1 MIELSHVS
9 KSYKIQ
15 KKTGWFRSETQ
26 MKCAV
31 KDVSLSIG
39 RGEIVGYIGPNG
51 SGKSTTI
58 KMMAGILLPDEGTIR
73 VNGVD
78 PFYQRKQNGRNI
90 GVLFGQR
97 SQLWWH
103 LKLEDTLN
111 LLRHM
116 YDIPDAQYAAR
127 LSMLRKTLSLDE
139 FWGQPIRQ
147 LSLGQRMRGELAAAL
162 IHNPSILYLDE
173 PTIGMD
179 VIVKESI
186 RDLLKLIHQRD
197 GVTIL
202 LTTHDLEDV
211 ERICSRVVVINHGQ
225 LCFDGSMARLREQC
239 ASDSTVTILFA
250 SETPVLPDQ
259 LRNVKK
265 EGKRVTFTINRAMG
279 ESPLLAETISRNIV
293 RDIAISEPP
302 VENVI
307 RDLYEGVGQ

>member
-1 MIELSHVS
+1 M
-9 KSYKIQ
+9 
-15 KKTGWFRSETQ
+15 
-26 MKCAV
+26 
-31 KDVSLSIG
+31 
-39 RGEIVGYIGPNG
+39 GYIGPNG

-58 KMMAGILLPDEGTIR
+58 KMMSGILLPDEGTIR

-90 GVLFGQR
+90 GVLFGRR

-162 IHNPSILYLDE
+162 IHSPSNLPYLDE

-197 GVTIL
+197 GYHHSAHHPRPGRRGAHLFQGGRHQPRPIVL
-202 LTTHDLEDV
+202 RRL
-211 ERICSRVVVINHGQ
+211 HGASA
-225 LCFDGSMARLREQC
+225 GTVRLRSPRSPSCLPRKRRSCPISC
-239 ASDSTVTILFA
+239 AT
-250 SETPVLPDQ
+250 
-259 LRNVKK
+259 
-265 EGKRVTFTINRAMG
+265 
-279 ESPLLAETISRNIV
+279 
-293 RDIAISEPP
+293 
-302 VENVI
+302 
-307 RDLYEGVGQ
+307 

>member
-1 MIELSHVS
+1 
-9 KSYKIQ
+9 
-15 KKTGWFRSETQ
+15 
-26 MKCAV
+26 
-31 KDVSLSIG
+31 
-39 RGEIVGYIGPNG
+39 
-51 SGKSTTI
+51 
-58 KMMAGILLPDEGTIR
+58 
-73 VNGVD
+73 
-78 PFYQRKQNGRNI
+78 
-90 GVLFGQR
+90 
-97 SQLWWH
+97 
-103 LKLEDTLN
+103 
-111 LLRHM
+111 M

-211 ERICSRVVVINHGQ
+211 ERICSRVVVISHGQ

-250 SETPVLPDQ
+250 SETPELPDQ